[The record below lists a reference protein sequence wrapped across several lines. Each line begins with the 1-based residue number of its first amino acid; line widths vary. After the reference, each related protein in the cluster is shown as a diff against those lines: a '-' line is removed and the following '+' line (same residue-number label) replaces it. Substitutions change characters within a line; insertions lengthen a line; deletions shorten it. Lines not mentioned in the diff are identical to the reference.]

1 MSEESQIILSADGTP
16 FKTEPSAK
24 AEMTK
29 RGYDKALYTLVN
41 VDQADGQY
49 SGFGIKKLPEQVKHV
64 ETYKRVIFSAKATVN
79 DTENVILSVNGET
92 LTIQRERP
100 VVLPMRFLECAD
112 HATYE
117 MFKQVPGQPRKVT
130 HRIKTYPYSILG
142 DALAEEYFDMKKR
155 GTEKQRSDVAR
166 YGRDVTPEMA
176 GQQPLA

>member
-29 RGYDKALYTLVN
+29 RGLDKALYTLVN
-41 VDQADGQY
+41 VDQADGQPG
-49 SGFGIKKLPEQVKHV
+49 GFGIKRLPPQAKHT

-79 DTENVILSVNGET
+79 DTTNVILSVNGET

-100 VVLPMRFLECAD
+100 VVLPHRFLECAD

-117 MFKQVPGQPRKVT
+117 MFKQEPGKPRKVT
-130 HRIKTYPYSILG
+130 HRIKVYPYSVIG
-142 DALAEEYFDMKKR
+142 DATAEEYFDMKQR
-155 GTEKQRSDVAR
+155 GTEKQKADIAK

-176 GQQPLA
+176 GQQPLV